1 MTKII
6 DVVDVIG
13 EGSDRAGSP
22 EVGQH
27 PHHHLPYRANGVDEP
42 PVAD

>member
-6 DVVDVIG
+6 DDVDVIG

-22 EVGQH
+22 EVAQH

>member
-22 EVGQH
+22 EVAQH
-27 PHHHLPYRANGVDEP
+27 PHHHFPYRANGVDEP